1 MEPSRGLEPR
11 TCRLQDGCSA
21 CLSYDGITMR
31 QGALFCVLGLI
42 PPVGNFAKIHARG
55 GGGLQP
61 EDCRDQSPPPQAQTS
76 PEQSAKTVGGGRDR
90 PGGGTPFAGARRG
103 AGAGGS
109 VRARALPA
117 RGGGRLGLGG
127 AGTAARHGRGGGLFA
142 GAGNR
147 AADARL
153 AAARAPFGAAGWRGR
168 HTGGAGRGGGA
179 ARRELLAATIS
190 AACVGFLPTTRRWR
204 AGAARFFSESRA
216 AKRRRFGAARGAGR
230 RRGRVSSYMRA

>member
-147 AADARL
+147 AAAGL
-153 AAARAPFGAAGWRGR
+153 GGATGGFLGATRATGRRTRGWRRRGLLSAR
-168 HTGGAGRGGGA
+168 RAGAGGTRAGRGA
-179 ARRELLAATIS
+179 A
-190 AACVGFLPTTRRWR
+190 
-204 AGAARFFSESRA
+204 
-216 AKRRRFGAARGAGR
+216 AGR
-230 RRGRVSSYMRA
+230 RGGNCWRRLSRRRV